1 MDALWLLYDEAD
13 LALNLGFVELMRDRG
28 HARGLDIVPVTT
40 QELTL
45 GLDASGMPVCLRA
58 GAPARPCA
66 LLSRQ
71 RDSLISFHFE
81 RMGVP
86 VFNSARVCAIC
97 NDKRV
102 THQFLSGL
110 PMPETVFLPAAATEP
125 PPGTRFPV
133 ILKPACSHGGDRVTL
148 VRNEREWCEAASAI
162 LPQPALQQAVVD
174 GAGQDLRAYVVH
186 GRIVAGVMRT
196 AAHGVVSNFKRG
208 GSVALHA
215 LTPQERALAQ
225 AVIGRFARAGAPL
238 TLAGVDLM
246 FDRGRP
252 VVNEVEDVVGSR
264 MLYQTSDID
273 IVSLFL
279 DGISDIVA
287 NAQ

>member
-1 MDALWLLYDEAD
+1 M
-13 LALNLGFVELMRDRG
+13 
-28 HARGLDIVPVTT
+28 
-40 QELTL
+40 
-45 GLDASGMPVCLRA
+45 
-58 GAPARPCA
+58 
-66 LLSRQ
+66 
-71 RDSLISFHFE
+71 
-81 RMGVP
+81 
-86 VFNSARVCAIC
+86 
-97 NDKRV
+97 
-102 THQFLSGL
+102 
-110 PMPETVFLPAAATEP
+110 
-125 PPGTRFPV
+125 
-133 ILKPACSHGGDRVTL
+133 
-148 VRNEREWCEAASAI
+148 
-162 LPQPALQQAVVD
+162 VD
-174 GAGQDLRAYVVH
+174 GAGQDLRVYVVH